1 MKFGACMYP
10 LEPLPEVVRI
20 AQKVEE
26 LGYDSLWIADSQ
38 LLARELYVT
47 LTACVMATSH
57 IKIGAG
63 VTAPYT
69 RHVSVTAGAFA
80 SLNELAPGR
89 VLLGLGTGYSLVN
102 TIGRRPARIAELEEY
117 ARRLTDLLDHRD
129 VEFEGGVRGGV
140 SWLDGPTGIPIY
152 VAGTGP
158 KMLQAATRMT
168 SNIIMMAGSGST
180 FMQAGLDTVR
190 AGMREAGKGQK
201 DANVVMW
208 VPFAIAEDRQVA
220 REHISSQVTHLMSRV
235 NPDLFEEGGEPVDQL
250 ALAGTPGEVREQVE
264 RMSTVSGFDTIVL
277 NTQPGHG
284 RFTSVEKSLEMFA
297 ESVMAPASGAM
308 VGEKHNG

>member
-1 MKFGACMYP
+1 MRELKFGACMYP
-10 LEPLPEVVRI
+10 LEPLPELVRI
-20 AQKVEE
+20 AQRAEE

-47 LTACVMATSH
+47 LTACVMGTSR

-89 VLLGLGTGYSLVN
+89 VLLGLGTGFSLVKM
-102 TIGRRPARIAELEEY
+102 IGRRPARIAELEEH
-117 ARRLTDLLDHRD
+117 AGKLRDLLDYRD

-140 SWLDGPTGIPIY
+140 SWLNGPTGIPIY
-152 VAGTGP
+152 VAATGP

-168 SNIIMMAGSGST
+168 SNIIMMVGSGKR
-180 FMQAGLDTVR
+180 FMQAGLDKVY
-190 AGMREAGKGQK
+190 AGMREAGKGPR

-208 VPFAIAEDRQVA
+208 VPFAIAEDGDVA
-220 REHISSQVTHLMSRV
+220 REHISSQVTHLKSRV
-235 NPDLFEEGGEPVDQL
+235 NPDLFEEGEDYVDQL
-250 ALAGTPGEVREQVE
+250 ALAGTPDEVKAQVE
-264 RMSTVSGFDTIVL
+264 RMSTVSGFNTVVL
-277 NTQPGHG
+277 NTQPGNG
-284 RFTSVEKSLEMFA
+284 RFTSVERSLEMFA
-297 ESVMAPASGAM
+297 EKVMAP
-308 VGEKHNG
+308 VI